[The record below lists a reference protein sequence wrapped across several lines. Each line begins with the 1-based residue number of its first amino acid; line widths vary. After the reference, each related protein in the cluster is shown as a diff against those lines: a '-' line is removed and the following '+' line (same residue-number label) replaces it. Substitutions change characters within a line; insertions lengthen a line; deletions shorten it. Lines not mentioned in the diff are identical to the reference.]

1 MGCSDAWEKN
11 CFKLSDKKKNDI
23 WKTESTLWAGMNIP
37 GMDLAKKKKKKPQ
50 KSSTH
55 DEKAILI
62 GKGRNVTCAGNIYT
76 NSSLEAGHTG

>member
-1 MGCSDAWEKN
+1 MKN
-11 CFKLSDKKKNDI
+11 RVYFMSRNEHTRNGLGKKKKN
-23 WKTESTLWAGMNIP
+23 
-37 GMDLAKKKKKKPQ
+37 KKPQ

>member
-1 MGCSDAWEKN
+1 
-11 CFKLSDKKKNDI
+11 
-23 WKTESTLWAGMNIP
+23 MNIP
-37 GMDLAKKKKKKPQ
+37 GMDLAKKKNKKPQ

>member
-1 MGCSDAWEKN
+1 MHGKKIVLSWVIRKRMIYEKQS
-11 CFKLSDKKKNDI
+11 LLYEQEWTYQEWTWQKKKN
-23 WKTESTLWAGMNIP
+23 
-37 GMDLAKKKKKKPQ
+37 KKPQ